1 MGWLLL
7 FSRLLLR
14 LDEWMESEVRG
25 IGYGNWDL
33 GEFGSIAIAT
43 TSLEA
48 SISSACT
55 GNHSRSLCLAGIREY
70 SMKWRGAS
78 LSCIS
83 RVFSFVR
90 CPREKSYTI
99 SVHRPPKVPP
109 PLREGGH
116 R

>member
-1 MGWLLL
+1 M
-7 FSRLLLR
+7 
-14 LDEWMESEVRG
+14 G
-25 IGYGNWDL
+25 IGIL
-33 GEFGSIAIAT
+33 EKFGSGARMIAT
-43 TSLEA
+43 ISLEVL
-48 SISSACT
+48 ISSACT
-55 GNHSRSLCLAGIREY
+55 GNHSRSLFLAGIREY
-70 SMKWRGAS
+70 SMQWRGAS

-99 SVHRPPKVPP
+99 SVHRPPKVLP